1 MPFSRKKV
9 RRKSRFHGAIGVLWA
24 ILVGSVVPA
33 VAGEG
38 RLRFVFITCCRD
50 EAFFGPVKQG
60 LRDAA
65 RAMDVEC
72 DFIGTP
78 GVDVVAQAALVRKA
92 LAEGYHGIALNII
105 DPVAFDEVVR
115 EARQKGV
122 PVVAFN
128 TDDRRTPNARLAGIC
143 QNYYEAGLALGRAA
157 TFIPS
162 GSKVLLTQHDR
173 GISALD
179 DRLRGLQDAL
189 RQRKITWKVICST
202 NEPDRAT
209 QIIAAELQADPQ
221 IRFVLGTGLTDTE
234 AAGHA
239 IERHFAGKGYAA
251 AGFDLTPEILRML
264 RSGVLRITV
273 DQQPYAQGF
282 YPVVQLALYCRFGIM
297 PCDLDAGAT
306 LVTNRDV
313 DRLLDLTRK
322 GYR

>member
-1 MPFSRKKV
+1 MPHIQWIKAASWALLAA
-9 RRKSRFHGAIGVLWA
+9 SVL
-24 ILVGSVVPA
+24 PA
-33 VAGEG
+33 SAAEG

-65 RAMDVEC
+65 RALDVQC

-78 GVDVVAQAALVRKA
+78 GVDVAAQAELVRKA
-92 LAEGYHGIALNII
+92 VAEGYHGIALNII

-115 EARQKGV
+115 EARQRGV
-122 PVVAFN
+122 AVVAFN

-143 QNYYEAGLALGRAA
+143 QNYYEAGLALGQAA
-157 TFIPS
+157 TFIPP
-162 GSKVLLTQHDR
+162 GSKVLLTQHDQ

-189 RQRKITWKVICST
+189 RPRNITWKVICST

-209 QIIAAELQADPQ
+209 EIITAELKADPQ

-264 RSGVLRITV
+264 GSGVLRMTV

-282 YPVVQLALYCRFGIM
+282 YPVVQLALYCRYGIQ

-306 LVTNRDV
+306 IVTARDV

>member
-1 MPFSRKKV
+1 MPRIQWTTAALLALLAT
-9 RRKSRFHGAIGVLWA
+9 G
-24 ILVGSVVPA
+24 VVPVPA
-33 VAGEG
+33 AEG

-78 GVDVVAQAALVRKA
+78 GVDVAAQAELVRKA
-92 LAEGYHGIALNII
+92 VAEGYHGIALNII

-115 EARQKGV
+115 DARQRGV
-122 PVVAFN
+122 AVVAFN

-157 TFIPS
+157 TFIPA

-179 DRLRGLQDAL
+179 ERLRGLQDAL
-189 RQRKITWKVICST
+189 RPRKMTWKVICST
-202 NEPDRAT
+202 NEPERAT
-209 QIIAAELQADPQ
+209 EIITGELKADPS
-221 IRFVLGTGLTDTE
+221 IRFVLATGLTDTE

-251 AGFDLTPEILRML
+251 AGFDLSPEILRML
-264 RSGVLRITV
+264 RSGVLRMTI
-273 DQQPYAQGF
+273 DQQPYTQGY
-282 YPVVQLALYCRFGIM
+282 YPVVQLALYCRYGIL

-306 LVTNRDV
+306 IVTAADV

>member
-1 MPFSRKKV
+1 MPRIHWIRVAS
-9 RRKSRFHGAIGVLWA
+9 WA
-24 ILVGSVVPA
+24 LLAASVVPA
-33 VAGEG
+33 AAAEG

-65 RAMDVEC
+65 RAMDVHC

-78 GVDVVAQAALVRKA
+78 GVDVAAQAALVRKA
-92 LAEGYHGIALNII
+92 VAEGYHGIALNII

-115 EARQKGV
+115 EARGRGV
-122 PVVAFN
+122 AVVAFN

-157 TFIPS
+157 TFIPP

-189 RQRKITWKVICST
+189 RPRNITWKVICST

-209 QIIAAELQADPQ
+209 EIITAELKADPQ

-264 RSGVLRITV
+264 RSGVLRMTV
-273 DQQPYAQGF
+273 DQQPYAQGY
-282 YPVVQLALYCRFGIM
+282 YPVVQLALYCRYGIL

-306 LVTNRDV
+306 IVTSRDV
-313 DRLLDLTRK
+313 DRLLELTRK

>member
-1 MPFSRKKV
+1 MLRLRWISAPV
-9 RRKSRFHGAIGVLWA
+9 LGMLAVGVL
-24 ILVGSVVPA
+24 PA
-33 VAGEG
+33 MGAEG

-50 EAFFGPVKQG
+50 EAFFGPLKQG
-60 LRDAA
+60 MRDAA
-65 RAMDVEC
+65 RAMDVDCE
-72 DFIGTP
+72 FTGTP
-78 GVDVVAQAALVRKA
+78 GVDVAAQAALVRKA
-92 LAEGYHGIALNII
+92 VAQGYQGIALNII
-105 DPVAFDEVVR
+105 DPVAFDDVVR
-115 EARQKGV
+115 EARQRGV
-122 PVVAFN
+122 AVVAFN

-157 TFIPS
+157 TFIPP

-189 RQRKITWKVICST
+189 RERKMTWKVICST

-209 QIIAAELQADPQ
+209 EIISAELKADPQ
-221 IRFVLGTGLTDTE
+221 IHFVLGTGLTDTE

-264 RSGVLRITV
+264 RSGVLRMTV

-282 YPVVQLALYCRFGIM
+282 YPVVQLALYCRYGIM

-306 LVTNRDV
+306 IVTARDV
-313 DRLLDLTRK
+313 DRLLDLTRM

>member
-1 MPFSRKKV
+1 MPRTAWMK
-9 RRKSRFHGAIGVLWA
+9 GVVFA
-24 ILVGSVVPA
+24 VLVASALPA
-33 VAGEG
+33 VAAEG

-60 LRDAA
+60 MRDAA
-65 RAMDVEC
+65 RAMEVEC
-72 DFIGTP
+72 EFIGTP
-78 GVDVVAQAALVRKA
+78 GVDVAAQAELVRKA
-92 LAEGYHGIALNII
+92 VAEGYHGIALNII

-115 EARQKGV
+115 EARQRGV
-122 PVVAFN
+122 AVVAFN
-128 TDDRRTPNARLAGIC
+128 TDDRGTPNARLAGIC
-143 QNYYEAGLALGRAA
+143 QNYYQAGLALGRAA
-157 TFIPS
+157 TFIPP

-179 DRLRGLQDAL
+179 ERLRGLQDAL
-189 RQRKITWKVICST
+189 RERKMTWKVICST
-202 NEPDRAT
+202 NEPDRACE
-209 QIIAAELQADPQ
+209 IITAELKANPD
-221 IRFVLGTGLTDTE
+221 IHFVLGTGLTDTE

-273 DQQPYAQGF
+273 DQQPYTQGF
-282 YPVVQLALYCRFGIM
+282 YPVVQLALYCRYGIM

-306 LVTNRDV
+306 LVTARDV